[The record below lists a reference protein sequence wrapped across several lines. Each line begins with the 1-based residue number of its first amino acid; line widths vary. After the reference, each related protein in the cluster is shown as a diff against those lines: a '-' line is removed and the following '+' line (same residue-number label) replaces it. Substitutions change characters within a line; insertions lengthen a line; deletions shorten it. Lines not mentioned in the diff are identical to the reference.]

1 MSVLFL
7 ANFTRSK
14 TFKSPWWSKG
24 GTSDIITCPTV
35 SERHWVMRWNIK
47 QGIRKLFYF
56 YPDPDIFPALFS
68 TSRKILISYHRQERQ
83 VWSSKPQRTCKEG
96 RSLQAMGKGL
106 GQNEHPYIS
115 LWVHLPMGGGRTMLT
130 KVKSAPIS
138 KSVWD
143 HGRGWMSPLHDK
155 EGVHVD
161 PWFFFGGGEEP
172 PPPPFHPEEF

>member
-96 RSLQAMGKGL
+96 RRSLQAMGKGL
-106 GQNEHPYIS
+106 FPYEFTCK
-115 LWVHLPMGGGRTMLT
+115 WVGVGPCWPKWGVPPSQRVCETMAGDECRLSMIRR
-130 KVKSAPIS
+130 VY
-138 KSVWD
+138 
-143 HGRGWMSPLHDK
+143 M
-155 EGVHVD
+155 
-161 PWFFFGGGEEP
+161 
-172 PPPPFHPEEF
+172 